1 MPLLGTKLHVP
12 RPRRQL
18 VPRGRLTDQLLGRP
32 GAVPRL
38 VLVAAPAGFGKTTL
52 LTQWLGSAGTSSAG
66 ADDDGSRVAWLS
78 LDAADADLRHFLAD
92 LVAAVRSAAPE
103 VGTEAMAL
111 LDADSAAPA
120 DDVLAGLLDDLDALP
135 GRTVIAL
142 DDYHVVDAADVHE
155 AVTFLV
161 DNLPPQVT
169 LAIATRA
176 DPPLPLARLR
186 ARGELVEIRAAD
198 LRFTEAEAAAF
209 LNEVMGLGL
218 APWLVA
224 GLERRTEG
232 WAAGLQLAAL
242 SARSRP
248 AASLDGFV
256 EAFTG
261 SHRFVVDYLLEEVL
275 DTQPDDVRSFLLATS
290 VLDELSGDLCNALTG
305 CHDGRQT
312 LEALERA
319 NLFVVAL
326 DDQRQWW
333 RYHHLFADALRARLA
348 AEDPGRVRQLHHRA
362 AGWYAENG
370 RLLDALPHAVAGTDA
385 EQLADL
391 VELAVPELR
400 RRREDRPLRRWLQAV
415 PEDVARRRPLLA
427 TGLAWVRLSE
437 GDLDGVDEWLDEATR
452 GLGSDPRLTAVTEA
466 LGMRAAAARHAQELA
481 ALPATVEIYRASA
494 AQARGDVSG
503 TVTHA
508 RRALDLAGPADHL
521 ARAGAGGFLGLA
533 MWADGDL
540 ESAVDTFGD
549 AVRSLHAAGH
559 VSDELGA
566 TVVLGEMWLARGR
579 PDEARLLYERA
590 LATADARPGPPLS
603 TVGDVHVGLAE
614 VLRERGDLVAVQRQ
628 LDAAKELGERSSLL
642 ENRHRWFV
650 ATAGLLRAR
659 GDLDGAAALLDAAEP
674 LYTPGFFPE
683 LRPIAAL
690 RARLRIAQG
699 RLDDARAW
707 AAEHHVRLDA
717 TASYLA
723 TFDQL
728 TLARLLLAEG
738 ASGDGGL
745 EPVLGALVGTAH
757 ARGQIGN
764 ALDARVVLALLHHAR
779 GDLSRALGELDQAL
793 ALGVPVGY
801 RRLFLDEGAPM
812 VALLRAARERHDG
825 SGARLAAEV
834 TDDDAAAP
842 DQPQTP
848 ADTALS
854 ERELEVLRLLATELT
869 GPEIARQLFVSVN
882 TLRTHTRHIFTKL
895 DVTTRRAAVL
905 RGGELHLI

>member
-1 MPLLGTKLHVP
+1 
-12 RPRRQL
+12 
-18 VPRGRLTDQLLGRP
+18 
-32 GAVPRL
+32 
-38 VLVAAPAGFGKTTL
+38 
-52 LTQWLGSAGTSSAG
+52 
-66 ADDDGSRVAWLS
+66 
-78 LDAADADLRHFLAD
+78 
-92 LVAAVRSAAPE
+92 
-103 VGTEAMAL
+103 MAL

-218 APWLVA
+218 APRLVA

-275 DTQPDDVRSFLLATS
+275 DTQPDDVATFLLATS
-290 VLDELSGDLCNALTG
+290 VLDELSGDLCDALTG

-659 GDLDGAAALLDAAEP
+659 GDLDGAVGAARRRGAALPAGLLPRAASHP
-674 LYTPGFFPE
+674 
-683 LRPIAAL
+683 AL
-690 RARLRIAQG
+690 RARGSASRRAGSTTPARGPPSIACASTPRPPTSPSSTSSRSPGCSSPRAHPATAVSNPCSAPWSG
-699 RLDDARAW
+699 RLTPAGRSATRSTRGSSSLSCTTHAATSPARW
-707 AAEHHVRLDA
+707 R
-717 TASYLA
+717 
-723 TFDQL
+723 
-728 TLARLLLAEG
+728 
-738 ASGDGGL
+738 
-745 EPVLGALVGTAH
+745 
-757 ARGQIGN
+757 
-764 ALDARVVLALLHHAR
+764 
-779 GDLSRALGELDQAL
+779 ELDQAL

-848 ADTALS
+848 ADAALS

-869 GPEIARQLFVSVN
+869 GPEIAGSCSSRS
-882 TLRTHTRHIFTKL
+882 TPCAPTPGTSSPSSTSPP
-895 DVTTRRAAVL
+895 AAP
-905 RGGELHLI
+905 RCSAAASCDLHLILAVLVSVRRRITNPVTSHDDVASPRRFLPSWTSPDTRSGTQPRSPP